1 MGNKKILG
9 LFKGILAILL
19 VSILLIQ
26 PLSMRVFAVGN
37 NDIPT
42 GNESLVSNMKVEV
55 LIDGHWANHY
65 NVRIKLTNTGSDT
78 IHSWSIGT
86 KTQDK
91 IEGLY
96 NALEISDSLGK
107 DDESIKIFNHTSYN
121 QDIYPGDSVEFGYT
135 AVYSGSFD
143 VPNEFIDASCLAQ
156 VENKNFKV
164 KKEVISN
171 WYSGGIGNITVYNN
185 SDKTIEDWTIEFDS
199 KCEIK
204 EVWNGKLISNNNGHY
219 VITNPGY
226 NQNIDRHSQITIGV
240 LYGKNV
246 YSSINNTALSCMSI
260 NDISVLF
267 PDYEKDTDEDGLPD
281 FYEDEI
287 GTDKNKVDTDGDGL
301 SDYEEEFDTL
311 TDPLIYD
318 SVIDG
323 VPDSDVDLDEDGFTN
338 KYELEIGTDPYFE
351 DTDFD
356 GLRDDEEINTYKTNP
371 VKRDTDED
379 GITDGDEILLG
390 LNPLKND
397 SDDDGINDSEE
408 VITQKVDK
416 ENFEEEIFDNNV
428 AMPSLSVN
436 AKGNINKR
444 IKIEYVP
451 TYLIGDERAI
461 IGKGIDII
469 NSPSEGGKLTFTLP
483 SDYKFEK
490 YVLDGKETE
499 GLLIEYYNQEEVIP
513 LKTTVDTIN
522 KTISADIVGDGWYY
536 ILYMPGYLNI
546 FGYEM
551 PSDGNSVLNESGYYV
566 EISPFVTDDTT
577 EIEFAENIE
586 EGSEINEPISEES
599 EELSDIDSDDTD
611 KELLLEEDNEEEL
624 EESELNEEEENLY
637 DDSNEMDLEDENQ
650 NIEDT
655 SLYVIE
661 DQLEQSVED
670 TLDGE
675 NSESDS
681 IENEGNEKSEEE
693 QDSLPNIDSEELGII
708 EDSESVN
715 SYEEEIPSETIL
727 SGMNYFNNTK
737 DIRFTNLI
745 FGETDVD
752 FVGVDN
758 PGETNANE
766 GDSEIKKSGNPKTK
780 DINAVVDIV
789 FVFDTTGSMG
799 SAVENTQKNL
809 GIFAD
814 ILAMEGITVSYGLVD
829 YKDIEP
835 DHGYDESRIVKN
847 GYSNWFHSN
856 KDIKSAIR
864 SLSIDGGGD
873 GPECALDGLALAQ
886 TMDFRSNAQKF
897 IILVTDATNKNNNEY
912 GKTSLDEIAGEF
924 AEEEI
929 CVSVIAPNWQECTA
943 DYDVLCEKTGG
954 IYVDIYSDF
963 ATELSKIADKIK
975 EYSKGYWIALDT
987 PVPTIVRLDEKPKN
1001 GSLVDTDKDDL
1012 LDCEELIIN
1021 ENELKCVG
1029 FNTQLEL
1036 AYGGDI
1042 RFDYKQLQVYPF
1054 SSNPIRSDSDV
1065 DGMCDKWDSEPLNSK
1080 VGIIIYRLSPQD
1092 SIDNFFNASEAER
1105 TGAVLSTIEDYQYGN
1120 LSQSDMVDQKIG
1132 IKDKDFKNISKD
1144 ELYNTFLKNYIF
1156 YLPKKNKKEY
1166 EELGT
1171 DMINHFADGTGS
1183 IYKDSRLTK
1192 TIIDDKNSKKYV
1204 NDVADV
1210 IKRYYSVHYEDLSGL
1225 VYDPNNRKNELITYI
1240 KNSAG
1245 EYVADGMQSQQE
1257 DLIIKLPNMK
1267 QHRENKLLIH
1277 SLTDVQIELV
1287 SYDVAKGKFT
1297 MRVTYYDIFGVDAHD
1312 IEEHSQAMFKAWYVL
1327 QHYNVWKGEY
1337 VPYVDVISQEKE
1349 YSFTE

>member
-9 LFKGILAILL
+9 LFKGIFAILL

-107 DDESIKIFNHTSYN
+107 DDESIKIFKHMSHN

-135 AVYSGSFD
+135 AIYSGAFD

-171 WYSGGIGNITVYNN
+171 WNSGGIGNIIVYNY
-185 SDKTIEDWTIEFDS
+185 SDKAIEDWTIEFDS
-199 KCEIK
+199 RCEIK

-246 YSSINNTALSCMSI
+246 FSSINNTTLSCMSI
-260 NDISVLF
+260 NDVSVLF
-267 PDYEKDTDEDGLPD
+267 PDYEKDTDGDGLPD

-287 GTDKNKVDTDGDGL
+287 GTDKNIVDTDGDGL
-301 SDYEEEFDTL
+301 TDYEEEFDTL

-318 SVIDG
+318 SVISG

-390 LNPLKND
+390 LNPLKKD

-408 VITQKVDK
+408 VITQQVDK
-416 ENFEEEIFDNNV
+416 ENFEEEIFENNI
-428 AMPSLSVN
+428 ALPSISVN

-461 IGKGIDII
+461 IGKCINIS
-469 NSPSEGGKLTFTLP
+469 NSPSEGGTLTFTLP

-513 LKTTVDTIN
+513 LKTNVDTIN
-522 KTISADIVGDGWYY
+522 KTLSANIVGDGWYY

-551 PSDGNSVLNESGYYV
+551 PSDENSVLNESGYYV
-566 EISPFVTDDTT
+566 EIEPTV
-577 EIEFAENIE
+577 E
-586 EGSEINEPISEES
+586 EGATDINVEENVEEESEIDELISEES

-611 KELLLEEDNEEEL
+611 KELLIEEDDEEEL
-624 EESELNEEEENLY
+624 EESELNEEEEILL
-637 DDSNEMDLEDENQ
+637 DDSNEMDFTNLEEENQ
-650 NIEDT
+650 DSEDT
-655 SLYVIE
+655 TSLIVEE
-661 DQLEQSVED
+661 DKKEQSEED
-670 TLDGE
+670 TLGE
-675 NSESDS
+675 EKTESDI
-681 IENEGNEKSEEE
+681 IENEKSEEA
-693 QDSLPNIDSEELGII
+693 QDTLSDVDLDGLGIF
-708 EDSESVN
+708 EDPESIN
-715 SYEEEIPSETIL
+715 IYEEETSSEPVL
-727 SGMNYFNNTK
+727 SGMNYFKNTK
-737 DIRFTNLI
+737 DVGLTNLK
-745 FGETDVD
+745 FGETEAG
-752 FVGVDN
+752 FMEVDN
-758 PGETNANE
+758 PSETNLNE
-766 GDSEIKKSGNPKTK
+766 GGSGDKKTGNTKTK
-780 DINAVVDIV
+780 DINAIVDIV
-789 FVFDTTGSMG
+789 FVFDTTGSM
-799 SAVENTQKNL
+799 SYAVDNTQKNL
-809 GIFAD
+809 GSFAD
-814 ILAMEGITVSYGLVD
+814 VLALQGITVSYGLVD
-829 YKDIEP
+829 YKDIEQNN
-835 DHGYDESRIVKN
+835 GEYKSRIVTN

-912 GKTSLDEIAGEF
+912 GKTSLDEIAEEF

-929 CVSVIAPNWQECTA
+929 CVSVIAPSWQECTA

-987 PVPTIVRLDEKPKN
+987 PVPTIVRLDEKPQN

-1080 VGIIIYRLSPQD
+1080 VGMIIYRLSPQD

-1120 LSQSDMVDQKIG
+1120 LSQSDMVNQKIG

-1245 EYVADGMQSQQE
+1245 EYVADGMQSQE

-1267 QHRENKLLIH
+1267 QHMENKLLMH